1 MEETRGLHSFFCF
14 GCFKLCIKRPLRKGY
29 SLDDKYIIPR
39 MICKGTLTSLLSDIK
54 VIPRTGIFQTGS
66 CIGYLNFS
74 ENQCFKMVTQIP
86 NSTIAS
92 NFINKTRISN
102 LCHVKRSGCDEI
114 LEAKT
119 YGEVHNIVKSN
130 QDALVICCLNRK
142 RSPLKY
148 EVLADGPLSCVNSSC
163 CSDASRSSD
172 LLSFGPLLTTL
183 HVDCDYGSRISVI
196 PSWNTGIKKLWF
208 IRQTATARTQKLV
221 NPTKHGLSSQ
231 QQLKTIFNERNNY
244 SLLVQEPG
252 DVIKHLGKHYH
263 FVITVVDSELNPS
276 GICLSLGKIDTNLED
291 RRQFV
296 RMVSVP
302 VQGRKD
308 GSITKATKDNF
319 IKTQLGKD
327 AAPVLKQLKET
338 RKRKRT
344 RGNRGFCKGNKLAC
358 KI

>member
-172 LLSFGPLLTTL
+172 LLSFGPLLTHLT
-183 HVDCDYGSRISVI
+183 SPRIC
-196 PSWNTGIKKLWF
+196 
-208 IRQTATARTQKLV
+208 IRA
-221 NPTKHGLSSQ
+221 H
-231 QQLKTIFNERNNY
+231 
-244 SLLVQEPG
+244 
-252 DVIKHLGKHYH
+252 
-263 FVITVVDSELNPS
+263 
-276 GICLSLGKIDTNLED
+276 
-291 RRQFV
+291 
-296 RMVSVP
+296 
-302 VQGRKD
+302 
-308 GSITKATKDNF
+308 
-319 IKTQLGKD
+319 
-327 AAPVLKQLKET
+327 
-338 RKRKRT
+338 
-344 RGNRGFCKGNKLAC
+344 
-358 KI
+358 